1 MIWPVTNNK
10 TLKQTIGKADE
21 VYTISI
27 RVERKE
33 AWIQDNG
40 DTIDNWSVR
49 RWNEKRNGLVEE
61 CFKQKQVGETGG
73 WRNAEN
79 DIDR

>member
-1 MIWPVTNNK
+1 MV
-10 TLKQTIGKADE
+10 GKADE

-33 AWIQDNG
+33 AWIQANG
-40 DTIDNWSVR
+40 DAIDNWSVR
-49 RWNEKRNGLVEE
+49 RWNEKHNGRVVEF
-61 CFKQKQVGETGG
+61 FKQKRAGKTGG
-73 WRNAEN
+73 QRNAEN